1 MHALI
6 NDPKGTPRLDV
17 YTDDDFLYL
26 KMLDYYNLVV
36 RFDVKIAKDLI
47 KALKKVTKE
56 NK

>member
-1 MHALI
+1 MHQLI
-6 NDPKGTPRLDV
+6 NDPVGKPRLDV
-17 YTDDDFLYL
+17 YTDENFLYH